1 MNEIIDLAVRNYEFA
16 DRLND
21 LQLAVSRER
30 MAQYIGKLISAGQ
43 DDPLKLA
50 EYARAYLRELSE
62 GPDPRFSGC

>member
-1 MNEIIDLAVRNYEFA
+1 
-16 DRLND
+16 LND

-50 EYARAYLRELSE
+50 EYARAYLRELNE